1 MLEWLTAWEDRVP
14 LALMPRLMTVEVD
27 VIIERKK
34 DNAGI
39 LFEER
44 DVRRNGYDIIT
55 QIRRLISRFI
65 HSTYTFCF
73 DLKKKLIYPHVY
85 DFLIK

>member
-27 VIIERKK
+27 VIIGRKK
-34 DNAGI
+34 I
-39 LFEER
+39 MLYEER
-44 DVRRNGYDIIT
+44 CQKNGYDIIT

-65 HSTYTFCF
+65 H
-73 DLKKKLIYPHVY
+73 
-85 DFLIK
+85 

>member
-14 LALMPRLMTVEVD
+14 LVLMPSLMTVEVD

-39 LFEER
+39 PYMKN
-44 DVRRNGYDIIT
+44 DVRKT
-55 QIRRLISRFI
+55 VM
-65 HSTYTFCF
+65 T
-73 DLKKKLIYPHVY
+73 
-85 DFLIK
+85 

>member
-14 LALMPRLMTVEVD
+14 LALMTVEVD

-39 LFEER
+39 
-44 DVRRNGYDIIT
+44 
-55 QIRRLISRFI
+55 
-65 HSTYTFCF
+65 
-73 DLKKKLIYPHVY
+73 
-85 DFLIK
+85 